1 VCVCVCERES
11 EKESERETARE
22 RERGPQCVR
31 LRLRGGVCKRKEER
45 ERERE
50 RERAREGAREGGLQC
65 VAWDPVRR
73 RLLFHNCITGGP
85 GVGNSIDFF
94 SVCQKNIG

>member
-1 VCVCVCERES
+1 M
-11 EKESERETARE
+11 
-22 RERGPQCVR
+22 
-31 LRLRGGVCKRKEER
+31 
-45 ERERE
+45 